1 MKNELQGEVSL
12 LAGSRAHDGAEDGG
26 WSFEGDAIT
35 RFFLLKICFISSFEA
50 ALLSKLVTSLLSTAI
65 NVQEH

>member
-1 MKNELQGEVSL
+1 MNCREKCHCLQE
-12 LAGSRAHDGAEDGG
+12 AEPMNDGAEDGG

-50 ALLSKLVTSLLSTAI
+50 ALLSKLVTS
-65 NVQEH
+65 